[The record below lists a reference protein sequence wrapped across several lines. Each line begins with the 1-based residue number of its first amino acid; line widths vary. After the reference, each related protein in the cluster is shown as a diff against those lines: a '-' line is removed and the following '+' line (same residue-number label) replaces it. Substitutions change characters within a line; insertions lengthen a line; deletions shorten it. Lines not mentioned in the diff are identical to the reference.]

1 MKKIP
6 PVDLTRQYK
15 QIKEEADLAVLN
27 ILNSGRYIGG
37 EAVATF
43 EREFAKY
50 IGASQCVSC
59 NSGTDAL
66 WLALKALNIGEGDE
80 IITTPFSFFATAEIV
95 TRIGAK
101 PIFVDIDLDTFN
113 LDLTQIEQAITP
125 RTKAII
131 PVHLF
136 GQPVDMSELMAIAR
150 THNLYV
156 IEDCAQATGAAWGQ
170 ARVGSIGHVGCF
182 SFFPTKNLGACGDG
196 GAATTNDPAI
206 AEQMRILKE
215 HGSPARYRH
224 DFVGINSRLDA
235 VQAVILTIKLR
246 YLDYWNQQRQ
256 RAAGYYRELLEP
268 IKALKLPQEI
278 SGGNSVWNQYTIC
291 ITEMRCDPQ
300 RLPPQSLAKQ
310 DDGAKHRSPKG
321 ARQRRFGSPHVRAS
335 RKRSPSNRR
344 ELIKD
349 KLSDKGIISMIY
361 YPIPL
366 HLQPVYQNLGYRQ
379 GQLPAVEQAAREV
392 LSLPMFPGISEAE
405 QERVAYTLKD
415 SLLEI

>member
-15 QIKEEADLAVLN
+15 QIQEEADLAVLN
-27 ILNSGRYIGG
+27 LLNSGRYIGG
-37 EAVATF
+37 EAIATF
-43 EREFAKY
+43 EREFAEY

-66 WLALKALNIGEGDE
+66 WLALKALKIGEQDE
-80 IITTPFSFFATAEIV
+80 IITTPFSFFATAEVI
-95 TRIGAK
+95 TRAGAK
-101 PIFVDIDLDTFN
+101 PIFVDIDPDTFN
-113 LDLTQIEQAITP
+113 LNLTQIEQAITP

-136 GQPVDMSELMAIAR
+136 GQPVDMTELMAIAR
-150 THNLYV
+150 KHNLYV

-206 AEQMRILKE
+206 AEQIRILKE
-215 HGSPARYRH
+215 HGSPERYRH
-224 DFVGINSRLDA
+224 DFIGINSRLDA

-246 YLDYWNQQRQ
+246 YLDYWNEQRQ
-256 RAAGYYRELLEP
+256 QAAGYYRELLQP
-268 IKALKLPQEI
+268 IEALKLPQEI
-278 SGGNSVWNQYTIC
+278 SGGNSVWNQYTIR
-291 ITEMRCDPQ
+291 ITQE
-300 RLPPQSLAKQ
+300 
-310 DDGAKHRSPKG
+310 RSH
-321 ARQRRFGSPHVRAS
+321 SE
-335 RKRSPSNRR
+335 NRR
-344 ELIKD
+344 ELVKNN
-349 KLSDKGIISMIY
+349 LSDKGIVSMIY

-366 HLQPVYQNLGYRQ
+366 HLQPVYQKSDRF

>member
-43 EREFAKY
+43 EREFAEY

-101 PIFVDIDLDTFN
+101 PIFVDIDPDTFN

-136 GQPVDMSELMAIAR
+136 GQPVDMSELMASAR

-291 ITEMRCDPQ
+291 ITEMRCDP
-300 RLPPQSLAKQ
+300 A
-310 DDGAKHRSPKG
+310 SPKG
-321 ARQRRFGSPHVRAS
+321 ARERAS

-405 QERVAYTLKD
+405 QERVAYALKD

>member
-1 MKKIP
+1 VKKIP

-15 QIKEEADLAVLN
+15 QIQEEADLAVLN
-27 ILNSGRYIGG
+27 LLNSGRYIGG
-37 EAVATF
+37 EAIATF
-43 EREFAKY
+43 EREFAEY

-66 WLALKALNIGEGDE
+66 WLALKALEIGEQDE
-80 IITTPFSFFATAEIV
+80 IITTAFSFFATAEVI
-95 TRIGAK
+95 TRTGAK
-101 PIFVDIDLDTFN
+101 PIFVDIDPDTFN

-136 GQPVDMSELMAIAR
+136 GQPVDMTELMAIAR
-150 THNLYV
+150 THDLYV

-196 GAATTNDPAI
+196 GAATTNNPAI
-206 AEQMRILKE
+206 AERMRILKE
-215 HGSPARYRH
+215 HGSPERYRH
-224 DFVGINSRLDA
+224 DFIGINSRLDA
-235 VQAVILTIKLR
+235 VQAVVLTIKLR
-246 YLDYWNQQRQ
+246 YLDYWNEQRQ
-256 RAAGYYRELLEP
+256 QAAGYYQELLV
-268 IKALKLPQEI
+268 IDALKLPQEI
-278 SGGNSVWNQYTIC
+278 SGGNSVWNQYTIR
-291 ITEMRCDPQ
+291 ITQ
-300 RLPPQSLAKQ
+300 Q
-310 DDGAKHRSPKG
+310 
-321 ARQRRFGSPHVRAS
+321 
-335 RKRSPSNRR
+335 RSPSNRR
-344 ELIKD
+344 ELVKNN
-349 KLSDKGIISMIY
+349 LSDKGIISMIY

-366 HLQPVYQNLGYRQ
+366 HLQPVYQKGDRF

-415 SLLEI
+415 CLLEI